1 MGGFI
6 TVQVHSMV
14 RPAENTMWVINSL
27 TTTSMIKK
35 YAFLRTNIY
44 STNWPASTE
53 LCSRQYTWSNELLL
67 CGLMIHQT
75 HLVTRGHR
83 SVDGRANAQS
93 LKYHIIYNK
102 CTRMKT
108 SFRACYKLWIIIIFI
123 HIYPGTL
130 SWVGF
135 INLDEQTR
143 VRHKTSTN
151 STFHQE
157 LTNITSAKDTVLIQY
172 HWNAIKMTIKRYF
185 LRTYEITPCGRRLV
199 TRDPKSPNIF

>member
-1 MGGFI
+1 MFR
-6 TVQVHSMV
+6 T
-14 RPAENTMWVINSL
+14 AENTTWVINSL
-27 TTTSMIKK
+27 TTTSIIKK

-67 CGLMIHQT
+67 CGLMILQI

-83 SVDGRANAQS
+83 SVYGRTNAQS

-108 SFRACYKLWIIIIFI
+108 SFRACYKLWNIIMFI
-123 HIYPGTL
+123 HIHPGTL

-135 INLDEQTR
+135 INLDE
-143 VRHKTSTN
+143 HG
-151 STFHQE
+151 F
-157 LTNITSAKDTVLIQY
+157 DTKHPQIQ
-172 HWNAIKMTIKRYF
+172 HFTKN
-185 LRTYEITPCGRRLV
+185 LRTLRQRKIAFLF
-199 TRDPKSPNIF
+199 NISGML

>member
-1 MGGFI
+1 MASLLKWRPPLIYANEVEKNAPI
-6 TVQVHSMV
+6 TCVPILNHLGCKEECMCQIICFY
-14 RPAENTMWVINSL
+14 PNLQYQALFGLL
-27 TTTSMIKK
+27 T
-35 YAFLRTNIY
+35 APL
-44 STNWPASTE
+44 
-53 LCSRQYTWSNELLL
+53 LLL

-123 HIYPGTL
+123 HIYPGTM